1 MFGVRDVV
9 ERFHLFERNRFPFE
23 LKVLGLAFY
32 VQMSSLRRTA
42 RALSEFRSVSKT
54 AVWRWVVKLKAC
66 LSLSID
72 VKPRRLP
79 NLRHAHILLQQPKEV
94 NLKLPRPACPI
105 KNFMYSG
112 STLWSLR
119 NVRKAA
125 LNEWG
130 LYGFLPLKFSANF

>member
-1 MFGVRDVV
+1 MFGVRDFV

-66 LSLSID
+66 LSL
-72 VKPRRLP
+72 
-79 NLRHAHILLQQPKEV
+79 
-94 NLKLPRPACPI
+94 
-105 KNFMYSG
+105 G
-112 STLWSLR
+112 
-119 NVRKAA
+119 A
-125 LNEWG
+125 L
-130 LYGFLPLKFSANF
+130 